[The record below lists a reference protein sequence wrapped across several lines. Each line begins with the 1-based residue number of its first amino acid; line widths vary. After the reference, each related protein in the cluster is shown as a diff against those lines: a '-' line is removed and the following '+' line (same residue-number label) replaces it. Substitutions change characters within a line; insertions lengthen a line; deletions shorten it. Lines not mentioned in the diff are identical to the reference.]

1 MIIVFTS
8 AGLPGL
14 AGFIGEFLVIIGT
27 GDSQVLFFGEATP
40 LLGDMGPE
48 TSAFVFTAIAATGVI
63 FGAVY
68 LLWMFQRVMFGPLK
82 NPKNEN
88 LPDLNAREV
97 AYMMPIVIMGFV
109 MGLFPHLFLDKMH
122 SSVDH
127 FLAQMEPA
135 ITAKAN
141 PGAAP
146 AAVAKKTGDRPTVRD
161 FVKPDGAPTL
171 SKKGA
176 ARIQALHRSGRL
188 SPKGKRKKARGPK
201 PIKLTPSQVNRLFK
215 DGALKRP
222 PGGGTP

>member
-1 MIIVFTS
+1 
-8 AGLPGL
+8 LH
-14 AGFIGEFLVIIGT
+14 
-27 GDSQVLFFGEATP
+27 
-40 LLGDMGPE
+40 
-48 TSAFVFTAIAATGVI
+48 
-63 FGAVY
+63 
-68 LLWMFQRVMFGPLK
+68 
-82 NPKNEN
+82 PKNEN